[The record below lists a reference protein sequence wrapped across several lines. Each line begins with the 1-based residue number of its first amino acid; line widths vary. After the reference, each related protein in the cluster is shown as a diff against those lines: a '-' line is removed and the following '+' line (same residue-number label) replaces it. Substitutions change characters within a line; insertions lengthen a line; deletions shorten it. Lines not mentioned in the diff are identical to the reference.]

1 MHPSPTLQLD
11 PPTARL
17 SSINGGSLVFQ
28 PQPISTAMLNNSL
41 TRGTSPL
48 TASLENKAQI
58 WLEMNFGWNHES
70 DDRHI
75 GEILEETLAQIE
87 KLAQLR
93 QL

>member
-1 MHPSPTLQLD
+1 
-11 PPTARL
+11 
-17 SSINGGSLVFQ
+17 
-28 PQPISTAMLNNSL
+28 
-41 TRGTSPL
+41 
-48 TASLENKAQI
+48 
-58 WLEMNFGWNHES
+58 MNFGWNHES